1 MTVKTQDYGDVAYGW
16 AMEDSVGCCKLIAD
30 RATGLLL
37 GAHLMGAHA
46 PSLVQIL
53 IQAMEFEITVPD
65 LARNQYWIHPAM
77 AEVVENALLGLD
89 FPDRG
94 F

>member
-1 MTVKTQDYGDVAYGW
+1 
-16 AMEDSVGCCKLIAD
+16 
-30 RATGLLL
+30 
-37 GAHLMGAHA
+37 MGAHA
-46 PSLVQIL
+46 PSLIQIL
-53 IQAMEFEITVPD
+53 IQGIEFGLTVPD
-65 LARNQYWIHPAM
+65 MARRQYWIHPAM